1 MNKIFKKPT
10 HLYQPKYER
19 DIKLNGN
26 STEPSEQTTLGKIH
40 QKPQNKIKN
49 EKPIKIFQNNENKIA
64 QKEISQFP
72 VVINKE
78 EEKIE
83 NKAKKIKENEKYYL
97 SREIALTVDT
107 YGNDIFSYLKDN
119 EPRFLIPLDFMNRHN
134 LSPFIRERMV
144 DWMVEV
150 FSVYQCDPGTLELA
164 VHIMDCY
171 ISRTPKKLKD
181 EDIHLIGLTCI
192 YISSKVED
200 IIPLRMPHIV
210 KSIGHNNFKEGT
222 IMKKE
227 REIIKTI
234 DFDLFT
240 AGALDYITTFFY
252 DLKVNN
258 VKKIKE
264 LNAVEIIE
272 KYLNF
277 SIFLSQLL
285 LYSSEFVCYRQCLN
299 ALAVLILAFD
309 ILKTNLPDLSND
321 LKNYLSDWV
330 YYIINEMR
338 LNSDA
343 ISVVYTKIYDF
354 YYKMV
359 IMPQKM
365 NEKNNKGKNNESQM
379 EIINLCKFNQDKFI

>member
-1 MNKIFKKPT
+1 MMNKIFKKHT

-19 DIKLNGN
+19 DIKLNEN
-26 STEPSEQTTLGKIH
+26 STEPSEQTTLGKIP
-40 QKPQNKIKN
+40 QKPQNKIQN
-49 EKPIKIFQNNENKIA
+49 DKPIKIFQNNANKIA

-83 NKAKKIKENEKYYL
+83 NKAKKIKDNEKYYL

-222 IMKKE
+222 M
-227 REIIKTI
+227 R
-234 DFDLFT
+234 
-240 AGALDYITTFFY
+240 
-252 DLKVNN
+252 NN
-258 VKKIKE
+258 
-264 LNAVEIIE
+264 
-272 KYLNF
+272 
-277 SIFLSQLL
+277 
-285 LYSSEFVCYRQCLN
+285 
-299 ALAVLILAFD
+299 
-309 ILKTNLPDLSND
+309 
-321 LKNYLSDWV
+321 
-330 YYIINEMR
+330 
-338 LNSDA
+338 
-343 ISVVYTKIYDF
+343 
-354 YYKMV
+354 
-359 IMPQKM
+359 
-365 NEKNNKGKNNESQM
+365 
-379 EIINLCKFNQDKFI
+379 